1 MLHSPHDVLLSH
13 EDFGQL
19 PTISDEIVKVIAAN
33 RRPTPDQQ
41 REIDEV
47 RDALRKR
54 KLQKKWRQRS

>member
-1 MLHSPHDVLLSH
+1 MQNPHEVLLSP

-41 REIDEV
+41 REIDAV

-54 KLQKKWRQRS
+54 RIQKMRRRPS

>member
-1 MLHSPHDVLLSH
+1 MQNPQEILLSP

-41 REIDEV
+41 REIDAV
-47 RDALRKR
+47 RDALRMR
-54 KLQKKWRQRS
+54 RIQKMRRQRS

>member
-1 MLHSPHDVLLSH
+1 MQNPQEVLLSP

-41 REIDEV
+41 REIDAV
-47 RDALRKR
+47 RDALRMR
-54 KLQKKWRQRS
+54 RIQKMRRQRS